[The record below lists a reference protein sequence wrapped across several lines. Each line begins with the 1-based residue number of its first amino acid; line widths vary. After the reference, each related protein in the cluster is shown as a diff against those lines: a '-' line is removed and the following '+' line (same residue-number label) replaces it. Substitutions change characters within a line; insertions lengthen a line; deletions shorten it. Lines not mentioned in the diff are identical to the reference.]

1 MWAVLAGS
9 TGLLVAL
16 AVIIVLLNGFR
27 AGGKNTFTLLNRI
40 SVMLVDTIEINV
52 RHHLDPASE
61 QLKFLK
67 QRFELGDVDNNNP
80 RQIHDVLIGAL
91 AAAPQIDAVF
101 YVDAELTEYVAGRD
115 RRSDQVVQRRHNLS
129 NDSMFQDMAT
139 RARFSNSKEPT
150 WTDIYFADKRGPKG
164 TYLQLI
170 QPLNRTLNKTY
181 IGFLRASVSV
191 RELSLM
197 TTNIGIPFNATA
209 FILYGNDQVLAHPRL
224 STPHPELSPD
234 NPTIALH
241 RIGDDV
247 LASLP
252 GRERFIDNFEQAA
265 QVGVEVSGVTV
276 EDEEYVV
283 FLKRIS
289 DYGAVPWTIGAY
301 VPEDRV
307 NTELKRLVGS
317 AFISVLALIAAVIA
331 AIILGR
337 KIARPVNELATATKQ
352 IADLKLDNVKQLPT
366 SRIRELNEQ
375 SQSFNTMLSGLRWF
389 ETYVPKTL
397 VKQLMQHNP
406 SPQDR
411 HQHYY
416 QATDIASQERELTI
430 MFTDIIGFTTL
441 SETMPAIDT
450 ANLLN
455 HHFQTMSDCVETE
468 GGTIDKFI
476 GDSLMAFWGAPEQQD
491 DHAARACRAAL
502 AIADIV
508 KEDNAKRRS
517 TGEPAIR
524 IRIGLHTGHVIV
536 GNIGAP
542 SRMNYTVVGDP
553 VNTTQRIEGLAKQFI
568 STTEDVKI
576 LISKTTI
583 NCLSPQQDTFSLQ
596 SLGVHTL
603 RGRNE
608 PVEIFELG

>member
-16 AVIIVLLNGFR
+16 AVIIVLLSSFR

-40 SVMLVDTIEINV
+40 SIMLVDTIEINV
-52 RHHLDPASE
+52 RNHLDPASV

-67 QRFELGDVDNNNP
+67 QRFESGDVDNNNP

-115 RRSDQVVQRRHNLS
+115 RSSDRVVKRRHNLS
-129 NDSMFQDMAT
+129 RDSVFQRMAE

-150 WTDIYFADKRGPKG
+150 WTDIYYADKRGPRG

-170 QPLNRTLNKTY
+170 QPLFLNKTY
-181 IGFLRASVSV
+181 IGFLRASVSI

-209 FILYGNDQVLAHPRL
+209 FILYGNDQVLAHPSL
-224 STPHPELSPD
+224 STPHPELSPE

-241 RIGDDV
+241 RIGDGA

-252 GRERFIDNFEQAA
+252 GRERFTDNFEQAA
-265 QVGVEVSGVTV
+265 QVGVEVSGVAV
-276 EDEEYVV
+276 ADEEYVV

-289 DYGAVPWTIGAY
+289 DYGSIPWSIGAY

-352 IADLKLDNVKQLPT
+352 IADLKLDNVAQLPT

-375 SQSFNTMLSGLRWF
+375 SQSFNMMLSGLRWF

-397 VKQLMQHNP
+397 VKQLMQRNP
-406 SPQDR
+406 SPE
-411 HQHYY
+411 HQYHY
-416 QATDIASQERELTI
+416 QATDISSQERELTI

-455 HHFQTMSDCVETE
+455 HHFQTMADCVEAE

-491 DHAARACRAAL
+491 DHAARACRTAL
-502 AIADIV
+502 AIADTV
-508 KEDNAKRRS
+508 TADNAKRRRA
-517 TGEPAIR
+517 GEPAIR
-524 IRIGLHTGHVIV
+524 IRIGLHTGHVVV

-583 NCLSPQQDTFSLQ
+583 NCLSPQQGSFPLQ

-608 PVEIFELG
+608 PVEIFQLG